1 MGQVQCSEA
10 GDEEFKSA
18 FVVCMYMKK
27 ALFPHSV
34 LLFSVSEWSEWDK
47 DATKMPKL
55 IMRLSSSSYTC
66 IIVYFSLKPIL
77 LLESKKKSLLIVK
90 KIL

>member
-1 MGQVQCSEA
+1 MTVMGQVQCSEA

-55 IMRLSSSSYTC
+55 KYITKLK
-66 IIVYFSLKPIL
+66 IVTRT
-77 LLESKKKSLLIVK
+77 
-90 KIL
+90 